1 MTLEGGRQLARESAI
16 QGKRIAKAQTWHKAR
31 HTMATITKANKAQA
45 QAQAQAQADKL
56 AQFEA
61 ALLAAVAA
69 GVLTGDAID
78 KAIFKAGFAM
88 SEAEHADA
96 RPVNKADKAKADL
109 LAFGIDADAI
119 KAESVKAGALAVNL
133 DALAKAVGKY
143 GKYAVIYDADNGTS
157 ACTHYMLNALAK
169 AGRVTL
175 ADTLAF
181 VRQHKPTYAS
191 AGHYNTIKSLLKK
204 AGYRLNV
211 AQGSFSISA

>member
-1 MTLEGGRQLARESAI
+1 M
-16 QGKRIAKAQTWHKAR
+16 AK
-31 HTMATITKANKAQA
+31 TIKAQA
-45 QAQAQAQADKL
+45 IKAQAVENKAQADKL
-56 AQFEA
+56 EQFES

-69 GVLTGDAID
+69 GALADKAIEA
-78 KAIFKAGFAM
+78 AIFKAGFNV
-88 SEAEHADA
+88 SEAEHAEA
-96 RPVNKADKAKADL
+96 RPINKADKAKAAL
-109 LAFGIDADAI
+109 AAFGIDADAI
-119 KAESVKAGALAVNL
+119 KAESVKAGVLAVNL

-143 GKYAVIYDADNGTS
+143 GRHAVIYDADNGTS

>member
-1 MTLEGGRQLARESAI
+1 MKT
-16 QGKRIAKAQTWHKAR
+16 
-31 HTMATITKANKAQA
+31 TKTTNKAQA
-45 QAQAQAQADKL
+45 DELTTKAIA
-56 AQFEA
+56 FEP
-61 ALLAAVAA
+61 ALLAAIKA
-69 GVLTGDAID
+69 GVLAGDGID
-78 KAIFKAGFAM
+78 KAIAKAGLAY
-88 SEAEHADA
+88 SDEEHAACKPISAADA
-96 RPVNKADKAKADL
+96 AKAA
-109 LAFGIDADAI
+109 LASFGIDADAL
-119 KAESVKAGALAVNL
+119 KADAGKAGTLAVNL